1 MAAIVLQDESGMVS
15 RDHSNRIPI
24 IRELRSHIMNGEWE
38 KVESILKESFQEQ
51 YPYVLSFPSR
61 EQKPLLYQV
70 YKEIYLEYISSSEFQ
85 KALHYLFKVI
95 KPLEE
100 ISNQCGPQEFMEL
113 CYLLTVKSVQSS
125 SYFQHWPGVEKS
137 REILADSLSRAFI
150 DDKAVVEKPVLLSV
164 HFRADSCRSTGQAP
178 KTGLFVPNRIAS
190 SFPPF
195 FPANFFPARRL
206 SATRVSHGSSHV
218 PRHASSRHSR
228 TSSGVSST
236 QSVRNVD
243 VSTHVVASKSQV
255 FKWHTHANS
264 RDPTLSNNG
273 DPSPDTIV
281 KVGDCGGLVWEVDCT
296 WDGGVAAASS
306 DGVVRCVIVRFMKNS
321 YWRSVEC
328 DHVMDAI
335 SVRVLQEDV
344 YSLKSHPFLPSTIL
358 CGGFDGSMAMVRF
371 TDSRVVKVD
380 LKRAFHSEF
389 PGGRWSGDGGDGE
402 SRGNACDGGKSR
414 RTCVGVGFG
423 ECVRGGAI
431 TAGIARSDGVRMQ
444 WLREFDGDC
453 GSQRGG

>member
-1 MAAIVLQDESGMVS
+1 M
-15 RDHSNRIPI
+15 
-24 IRELRSHIMNGEWE
+24 
-38 KVESILKESFQEQ
+38 
-51 YPYVLSFPSR
+51 
-61 EQKPLLYQV
+61 

-150 DDKAVVEKPVLLSV
+150 DDKVVVEKPVFLSF
-164 HFRADSCRSTGQAP
+164 HFRADSCRPTCDTP

-195 FPANFFPARRL
+195 FPANFFPAGRL
-206 SATRVSHGSSHV
+206 STAFFSHGSSHISHH
-218 PRHASSRHSR
+218 PSSRHSR
-228 TSSGVSST
+228 KASGVSSL

-255 FKWHTHANS
+255 FKWHTYADW
-264 RDPTLSNNG
+264 RDPTSLNDV
-273 DPSPDTIV
+273 DPSTDTIV

-306 DGVVRCVIVRFMKNS
+306 DGVVRLNIRCLIENR
-321 YWRSVEC
+321 YWKSIEC
-328 DHVMDAI
+328 DHVTDAI
-335 SVRVLQEDV
+335 SVRVVQEDV
-344 YSLKSHPFLPSTIL
+344 YALKSHPFLSSTVL

-371 TDSRVVKVD
+371 TDSRVVKVN
-380 LKRAFHSEF
+380 LKRAFHPEF
-389 PGGRWSGDGGDGE
+389 PGE
-402 SRGNACDGGKSR
+402 
-414 RTCVGVGFG
+414 
-423 ECVRGGAI
+423 
-431 TAGIARSDGVRMQ
+431 
-444 WLREFDGDC
+444 
-453 GSQRGG
+453 